1 MALVA
6 TIAPRSLAPTALDN
20 YDAKERQ
27 DDEKANCSEDG
38 HARAAH
44 DLFFLFGL
52 VNGVKHHCFTLRGC
66 CFLSSDEICILW
78 LVEVTFDELIYCELR
93 RSEPFDDTI
102 LATLHKI
109 CGNFHCD
116 FFSHELRLRLL
127 F

>member
-6 TIAPRSLAPTALDN
+6 TIALRSLAPTALDN

-52 VNGVKHHCFTLRGC
+52 VNGVKHHCFTLRGG

-93 RSEPFDDTI
+93 
-102 LATLHKI
+102 
-109 CGNFHCD
+109 
-116 FFSHELRLRLL
+116 
-127 F
+127 